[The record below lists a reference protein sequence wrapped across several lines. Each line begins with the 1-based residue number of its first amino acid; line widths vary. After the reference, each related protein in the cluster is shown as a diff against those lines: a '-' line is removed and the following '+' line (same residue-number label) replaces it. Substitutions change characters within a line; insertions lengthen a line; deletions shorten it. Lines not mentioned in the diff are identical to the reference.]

1 MTIDYGYD
9 IGMGPTLIDLDP
21 NMIDIGGRTLL
32 VQSCVRRLVTYRG
45 TLIDDPNYGTDV
57 RVFLNDDVTPTGL
70 AMYGAAVDAEL
81 VKDERVLR
89 SSTTCTFV
97 ANVLMLSISL
107 VDGAGPF
114 RLTLAVSN
122 VTVTLLTVTAT

>member
-45 TLIDDPNYGTDV
+45 TLVPTV
-57 RVFLNDDVTPTGL
+57 LNLLIP
-70 AMYGAAVDAEL
+70 
-81 VKDERVLR
+81 KCR
-89 SSTTCTFV
+89 SDSPM
-97 ANVLMLSISL
+97 A
-107 VDGAGPF
+107 
-114 RLTLAVSN
+114 RR
-122 VTVTLLTVTAT
+122 